1 MNRYCAAHRGYSG
14 VAPENT
20 MAAVRMAM
28 EEPCVTWMEVDV
40 QMSKDGIPVI
50 IHDFS
55 VNRTTSGR
63 GLVREKTL
71 AQLKK
76 LDAGSWKSSF
86 YAGEKIMTLDELL
99 DTVKGR
105 LKLNLEIKTQEGM
118 YPGLE
123 KKMIQAVR
131 SREMQ
136 QDVVMTSFDVNALG
150 KVKFEDPEI
159 QTGLISDR
167 RTPELFRRLKDLGCN
182 FLSMAHRK
190 IDDRLVAEA
199 IRKEVRIMAWTVD
212 RPQSM
217 LRLAALDRN
226 ILICTNKPGVFRETF
241 IEPAAIKPRRKWWR
255 LGGRL

>member
-40 QMSKDGIPVI
+40 QLSKDGVPVI
-50 IHDFS
+50 FHDYS
-55 VNRTTSGR
+55 VNRTTNGR
-63 GLVREKTL
+63 GAVREKTFAEL
-71 AQLKK
+71 RK
-76 LDAGSWKSSF
+76 LDAGSWKSPF
-86 YAGEKIMTLDELL
+86 YAGEKIITLDELL

-123 KKMIQAVR
+123 NKMIDAVR
-131 SREMQ
+131 SRNMQ
-136 QDVVMTSFDVNALG
+136 DDVVMTSFDVAALG
-150 KVKFEDPEI
+150 KVKFEDPGI
-159 QTGLISDR
+159 QTGLITDR
-167 RTPELFRRLKDLGCN
+167 QTPELFRRLKDLGCN

-190 IDDRLVAEA
+190 IDERLVAEA
-199 IRKEVRIMAWTVD
+199 GRRKIQIMAWTVD
-212 RPQSM
+212 RPKSM

-226 ILICTNKPGVFRETF
+226 ILICTNRPGIFRETF
-241 IEPAAIKPRRKWWR
+241 IETEAIKPKRKWWR
-255 LGGRL
+255 LGGR